1 MDRTQPIFLL
11 DDEIEAS
18 GVAEVDLPLD
28 MLELPRVKIG
38 FFQGSGALTELVPM
52 ARDLLDSMIVRRVS
66 ALSATG
72 LKIACHKGCHA
83 ACCRRYLVSVSVPE
97 ALMIVA
103 ETQALPADERNRI
116 VNSCRATA
124 ERIQCQMAKGSI
136 VAGGNVA
143 RDNLLRWYRELNI
156 SCPLLENNCCT
167 IYDRRPIVCRECLA
181 VGSPDQCRLDT
192 EVQAHVRLPIHPAN
206 VLMQLTQ
213 QLFGGGGNIIT
224 LPGMFDWFAENAH
237 LYRKIWPRE
246 VLVQQF
252 VKIAMDQ

>member
-1 MDRTQPIFLL
+1 MDGTQPIFLL
-11 DDEIEAS
+11 DDETEAS
-18 GVAEVDLPLD
+18 GVAVVDLPLE
-28 MLELPRVKIG
+28 MLELPHVKIG
-38 FFQGSGALTELVPM
+38 SFQGSGALTELVPM
-52 ARDLLDSMIVRRVS
+52 ARGLLDLMVGRRVS
-66 ALSATG
+66 ELSARG
-72 LKIACHKGCHA
+72 LKIACNKGCHA
-83 ACCRRYLVSVSVPE
+83 ACCRYLISVSVPE
-97 ALMIVA
+97 ALMIVT
-103 ETQALPADERNRI
+103 EMQALPPDERNRI

-192 EVQAHVRLPIHPAN
+192 EVQAHIRLPIHPAN
-206 VLMQLTQ
+206 VLMRLTQ
-213 QLFGGGGNIIT
+213 QLFGGDGSIIT
-224 LPGMFDWFAENAH
+224 LPGVFDWFAENAH
-237 LYRKIWPRE
+237 LYRKTWPRE